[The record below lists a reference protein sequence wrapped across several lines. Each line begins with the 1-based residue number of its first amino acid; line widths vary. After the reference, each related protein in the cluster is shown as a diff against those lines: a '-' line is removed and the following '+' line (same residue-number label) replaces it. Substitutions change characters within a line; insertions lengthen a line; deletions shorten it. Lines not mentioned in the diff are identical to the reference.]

1 MTSGSTTIRVSVEQ
15 RARLRALA
23 EQRNDS
29 LTGTLD
35 AALESL
41 RREDFFRRMS
51 EAEDRLRSDPD
62 AWAAYRDERDEWF
75 DADLG
80 STA

>member
-1 MTSGSTTIRVSVEQ
+1 MTSGSTTIRVSLDQ

-41 RREDFFRRMS
+41 RRDDFYRQMAYA
-51 EAEDRLRSDPD
+51 EARLRSDPD
-62 AWAAYRDERDEWF
+62 GWEEYRRERDEWL

-80 STA
+80 STS